1 MTGPSSATVSDPAL
15 MSRALQLAA
24 KGPPGDPNPRV
35 GAVLLDRDGRM
46 VGEGHHRGAG
56 TPHAEVVALGEAGER
71 ARGGTLYVTLEPCAH
86 EGRTPPCAR
95 AVVDAGLAR
104 VVIGQVDPNPLA
116 GGGLDLL
123 QRAGVATSTGVLA
136 DECRALNEAWSV
148 AVSRGRPFVTWKF
161 AATLDGRVAAGDG
174 TSAWITGPAARADVH
189 ELRAEC
195 GAVVV
200 GTGTALA
207 DDPRLTARTVDGR
220 LRDRQPV
227 RVVVGHRELP
237 PSARVLDDAAPT
249 LLLREHDPEAVLA
262 ALHEREV
269 RHVWLE
275 GGPTLAAA
283 FVRAGLVDETV
294 AYVAPALLGA
304 GPGPVADLGIGSI
317 DGAHRLRLTDVT
329 RVGDDVRIRARPT
342 PGAPA
347 PPATSHPATT
357 GAH

>member
-1 MTGPSSATVSDPAL
+1 MTGPSSATASDPAL
-15 MSRALQLAA
+15 VRRALQLAA
-24 KGPPGDPNPRV
+24 KGPLADPNPRV
-35 GAVLLDRDGRM
+35 GAVLLDRDGQM

-56 TPHAEVVALGEAGER
+56 TPHAEAVALGEAGER

-86 EGRTPPCAR
+86 RGRTPPCAQ
-95 AVVDAGLAR
+95 AVVDAGVAR
-104 VVIGQVDPNPLA
+104 VVVGQLDPHPVA
-116 GGGLDLL
+116 GGGAELL
-123 QRAGVATSTGVLA
+123 QRAGVATVVGVLG

-161 AATLDGRVAAGDG
+161 AATLDGRVAARDG
-174 TSAWITGPAARADVH
+174 SSAWITGPAARADVH
-189 ELRAEC
+189 DLRAQC

-200 GTGTALA
+200 GTGTALS
-207 DDPRLTARTVDGR
+207 DDPRLTTRTTDGR
-220 LRDRQPV
+220 LRERQPV
-227 RVVVGHRELP
+227 RVVVGRRELP
-237 PSARVLDDAAPT
+237 PAARVLDDAAPT
-249 LLLREHDPEAVLA
+249 LLVHDHDPAAVLA

-304 GPGPVADLGIGSI
+304 GPCPVADLGIGSI
-317 DGAHRLRLTDVT
+317 DGAHRLRLTDVMQ
-329 RVGDDVRIRARPT
+329 VGDDVRIRARP
-342 PGAPA
+342 AAQPA
-347 PPATSHPATT
+347 PSHLPTT